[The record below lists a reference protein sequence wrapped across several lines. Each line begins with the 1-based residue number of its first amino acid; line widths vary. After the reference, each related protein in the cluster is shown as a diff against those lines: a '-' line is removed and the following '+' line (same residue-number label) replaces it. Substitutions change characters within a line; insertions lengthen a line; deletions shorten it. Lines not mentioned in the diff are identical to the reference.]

1 MQLSS
6 AIITAILA
14 LTCAAAPHP
23 RSAWVQHE
31 KRDATSHQWQRR
43 DRAVPGHVIPIDIAL
58 RERNIENTARY
69 VEEVSDPKSPNFGM
83 SLDAKTCPARAFHA
97 DSALPGK
104 HWSSEK
110 IANVFSAHDDSK
122 EAVLQW
128 LEESGVDRA
137 RVALSTGLRP

>member
-6 AIITAILA
+6 AVITAILA

-43 DRAVPGHVIPIDIAL
+43 DRAVPGHVIPINIAL

-83 SLDAKTCPARAFHA
+83 SLDAKTCHFMLTVLFQANTGVQRRSPMYSQLMMIRRKLFYSGLKSPA
-97 DSALPGK
+97 L
-104 HWSSEK
+104 
-110 IANVFSAHDDSK
+110 
-122 EAVLQW
+122 
-128 LEESGVDRA
+128 
-137 RVALSTGLRP
+137 TGHG